1 MMSGKSFKGDYMAIV
16 KEPVNYREKEFPMTD
31 KDFQRIAELA
41 GRYTGIV
48 LGEHKRDMVYGRIA
62 RRVRKLN
69 LDSFTRYL
77 DFLEA
82 NPQQELSS
90 FINVITTNL
99 TSFFRENHHFD
110 FLLQKVLPEIKRK
123 NGQVKRMRI
132 WSAGCSSGQEPYSI
146 AMTLRK
152 FALPSDWDIKV
163 LATDLDSDVLAKAQA
178 AIYSTSDVDGLD
190 ESTVKNYFQ
199 RNDGRKEVKIK
210 EKVGEYIHF
219 KRLNLLEN
227 WPMKGPFDLIFC
239 RNVVIYFDKPTQKVL
254 FDRYANML
262 AVGGHLF
269 IGHSE
274 NLHGISDRFENLG
287 NTIYR
292 KIR

>member
-1 MMSGKSFKGDYMAIV
+1 MSITHAVVD
-16 KEPVNYREKEFPMTD
+16 YREKEFPMTN
-31 KDFQRIAELA
+31 KDFERIADLA

-69 LDSFTRYL
+69 LMSFTHYL

-82 NPQQELSS
+82 NPQQELSN

-99 TSFFRENHHFD
+99 TSFFRENHHFG
-110 FLLQKVLPEIKRK
+110 FLEKTALPEVRKKNSAAKRI
-123 NGQVKRMRI
+123 RI

-146 AMTLRK
+146 AIVLNK
-152 FALPSDWDIKV
+152 LSISADWDVKI
-163 LATDLDSDVLAKAQA
+163 LATDLDSDVLEKASNA
-178 AIYSTSDVDGLD
+178 VYSTADIDGLD
-190 ESTVKNYFQ
+190 ERTIKSYFQHSRVRNEVKVKN
-199 RNDGRKEVKIK
+199 
-210 EKVGEYIHF
+210 KVTDYVHF
-219 KRLNLLEN
+219 KRLNLLEK
-227 WPMKGPFDLIFC
+227 WPMKGPFDFIFC
-239 RNVVIYFDKPTQKVL
+239 RNVVIYFDKPTQKIL
-254 FDRYANML
+254 FDRYADML
-262 AVGGHLF
+262 LVGGYLF

>member
-1 MMSGKSFKGDYMAIV
+1 
-16 KEPVNYREKEFPMTD
+16 MTD
-31 KDFQRIAELA
+31 KDFQRIAGLA

-48 LGEHKRDMVYGRIA
+48 LGEQKRDMVYGRIA
-62 RRVRKLN
+62 RRVRKLK

-82 NPQQELSS
+82 NIELELSD

-110 FLLQKVLPEIKRK
+110 YLQKTVLSEVKRK
-123 NGQVKRMRI
+123 KSATKRIRI
-132 WSAGCSSGQEPYSI
+132 WSAGCSTGMEPYSI
-146 AMTLRK
+146 AMTLLK
-152 FALPSDWDIKV
+152 FGMASDWDVKI
-163 LATDLDSDVLAKAQA
+163 LATDLDSDVLDKARTA
-178 AIYSTSDVDGLD
+178 VYSATEVDGLE
-190 ESTVKNYFQ
+190 ESLVKNYFQ
-199 RNDGRKEVKIK
+199 RSGAGKEVRVK
-210 EKVGEYIHF
+210 EKVSKYIHF
-219 KRLNLLEN
+219 KRLNLLEK
-227 WPMKGPFDLIFC
+227 WPHKGPFDFIFC

-254 FDRYANML
+254 FDRYADML
-262 AVGGHLF
+262 DVGGYLF

-274 NLHGISDRFENLG
+274 NLNGISDRFESLG

>member
-1 MMSGKSFKGDYMAIV
+1 MAHANTA
-16 KEPVNYREKEFPMTD
+16 VNYREKEFPMTD
-31 KDFQRIAELA
+31 KDFQRIAGLA
-41 GRYTGIV
+41 SQYTGIV
-48 LGEHKRDMVYGRIA
+48 LGDHKRDMVYGRIA

-69 LDSFTRYL
+69 LNSFTSYL
-77 DFLEA
+77 DYLEA
-82 NPQQELSS
+82 NAQQELSN

-99 TSFFRENHHFD
+99 TSFFRENHHFEY
-110 FLLQKVLPEIKRK
+110 LMKNVLPEVKRK
-123 NGQVKRMRI
+123 NGQSKRMRI

-146 AMTLRK
+146 AMTLNR
-152 FALPSDWDIKV
+152 FGISSDWDVKI
-163 LATDLDSDVLAKAQA
+163 LATDLDSEVLAKAQK
-178 AIYSTSDVDGLD
+178 AIYSSTDVDGLE
-190 ESTVKNYFQ
+190 ESLIKNNFQ
-199 RNDGRKEVKIK
+199 RNDSKKEVRVKD
-210 EKVGEYIHF
+210 KVSQYIHF

-227 WPMKGPFDLIFC
+227 WPMTGPFDFMFC

-254 FDRYANML
+254 FNRYADLLN
-262 AVGGHLF
+262 VGGYLF

>member
-1 MMSGKSFKGDYMAIV
+1 MITANAHAAVD
-16 KEPVNYREKEFPMTD
+16 YREKEFPMTS
-31 KDFQRIAELA
+31 KDFERIADLA

-48 LGEHKRDMVYGRIA
+48 LGEHKHDMVYGRIA

-69 LDSFTRYL
+69 LSSFTAYL

-82 NPQQELSS
+82 NLQQELSN

-110 FLLQKVLPEIKRK
+110 FLYKTVLAEVKRK
-123 NGQVKRMRI
+123 NHATKRVRI
-132 WSAGCSSGQEPYSI
+132 WSAGCSTGMEPYSI
-146 AMTLRK
+146 AMTLIK
-152 FALPSDWDIKV
+152 FGIPADWDVKI
-163 LATDLDSDVLAKAQA
+163 LATDLDSDVLDKARTA
-178 AIYSTSDVDGLD
+178 VYSVNEVDGLA
-190 ESTVKNYFQ
+190 EGVVKNYFQ
-199 RNDGRKEVKIK
+199 RGGTGKEVRVK
-210 EKVGEYIHF
+210 ERVSQFVHF

-227 WPMKGPFDLIFC
+227 WPMKGPFDFIFC
-239 RNVVIYFDKPTQKVL
+239 RNVVIYFDKPTQKIL
-254 FDRYANML
+254 FDRYAEL
-262 AVGGHLF
+262 LSVGGYLF

-287 NTIYR
+287 NTVYR

>member
-1 MMSGKSFKGDYMAIV
+1 MSTTGLAIDH
-16 KEPVNYREKEFPMTD
+16 REKEFPMTD
-31 KDFQRIAELA
+31 KDFQRIAGLA

-48 LGEHKRDMVYGRIA
+48 LGEQKRDMVYGRIA
-62 RRVRKLN
+62 RRVRKLK

-82 NPQQELSS
+82 NIELELSD

-110 FLLQKVLPEIKRK
+110 YLQKTVLSEVKRK
-123 NGQVKRMRI
+123 KSATKRIRI
-132 WSAGCSSGQEPYSI
+132 WSAGCSTGMEPYSI
-146 AMTLRK
+146 AMTLLK
-152 FALPSDWDIKV
+152 FGMASDWDVKI
-163 LATDLDSDVLAKAQA
+163 LATDLDSDVLDKARTA
-178 AIYSTSDVDGLD
+178 VYSATEVDGLE
-190 ESTVKNYFQ
+190 ESLVKNYFQ
-199 RNDGRKEVKIK
+199 RSGAGKEVRVK
-210 EKVGEYIHF
+210 EKVSKYIHF
-219 KRLNLLEN
+219 KRLNLLEK
-227 WPMKGPFDLIFC
+227 WPHKGPFDFIFC

-254 FDRYANML
+254 FDRYADML
-262 AVGGHLF
+262 DVGGYLF

-274 NLHGISDRFENLG
+274 NLNGISDRFESLG

>member
-1 MMSGKSFKGDYMAIV
+1 MPTTHAAVD
-16 KEPVNYREKEFPMTD
+16 YREKEFPMTN
-31 KDFQRIAELA
+31 KDFERIAELA

-69 LDSFTRYL
+69 LMSFTLYL
-77 DFLEA
+77 DFLED

-99 TSFFRENHHFD
+99 TSFFRENHHFT
-110 FLLQKVLPEIKRK
+110 FLEKTVLPEVRKKNSVAKRL
-123 NGQVKRMRI
+123 RI

-146 AMTLRK
+146 AMVLSK
-152 FALPSDWDIKV
+152 FSISTDWDVKI
-163 LATDLDSDVLAKAQA
+163 LATDLDSDVLEKASRA
-178 AIYSTSDVDGLD
+178 VYSNADIDGLD
-190 ESTVKNYFQ
+190 ELTIKNYFQ
-199 RNDGRKEVKIK
+199 RSSIKNEVKVKNRISDY
-210 EKVGEYIHF
+210 VHF
-219 KRLNLLEN
+219 KRLNLLEK
-227 WPMKGPFDLIFC
+227 WPMKGPFDFIFC
-239 RNVVIYFDKPTQKVL
+239 RNVVIYFDKPTQKIL
-254 FDRYANML
+254 FDRYADL
-262 AVGGHLF
+262 LPVGGYLF

>member
-1 MMSGKSFKGDYMAIV
+1 MAIA
-16 KEPVNYREKEFPMTD
+16 KEAINYREKEFPMTN
-31 KDFQRIAELA
+31 KDFQRIAKLA
-41 GRYTGIV
+41 GHYTGIV

-69 LDSFTRYL
+69 LDSFSNYL
-77 DFLEA
+77 DFLEG
-82 NPQQELSS
+82 NPQQELSN

-110 FLLQKVLPEIKRK
+110 YLLKNVLPEVKRK
-123 NGQVKRMRI
+123 NVSSKRMRV

-152 FALPSDWDIKV
+152 FGIPSDWDFKV
-163 LATDLDSDVLAKAQA
+163 LATDLDSEVLAKAQA
-178 AIYSTSDVDGLD
+178 AIYSISDVDGLD
-190 ESTVKNYFQ
+190 DVTIRNYFQ

-210 EKVGEYIHF
+210 ESVKKYIHF
-219 KRLNLLEN
+219 KRLNLLEK
-227 WPMKGPFDLIFC
+227 WPMTGPFDFIFC

-254 FDRYANML
+254 FDRYADML
-262 AVGGHLF
+262 AIGGYLF

>member
-1 MMSGKSFKGDYMAIV
+1 MPSAKAA
-16 KEPVNYREKEFPMTD
+16 VNYREKEFPMTD
-31 KDFQRIAELA
+31 KDFQRIAGLA

-48 LGEHKRDMVYGRIA
+48 LGDHKRDMVYGRIA

-69 LDSFTRYL
+69 LSSFSAYL
-77 DFLEA
+77 DFLEG
-82 NPQQELSS
+82 NQDKELSN

-110 FLLQKVLPEIKRK
+110 FLLETVLPEVKRK
-123 NGQVKRMRI
+123 RVNEKRIRI

-146 AMTLRK
+146 AMTLNK
-152 FALPSDWDIKV
+152 FGFSSDWDVKL
-163 LATDLDSDVLAKAQA
+163 LATDLDSDVLAKAKS
-178 AIYSTSDVDGLD
+178 AIYASSDVDGLD
-190 ESTVKNYFQ
+190 EMTVKNNFQ
-199 RNDGRKEVKIK
+199 RNEVRKEVKVK
-210 EKVGEYIHF
+210 DRVSKYIHF
-219 KRLNLLEN
+219 KRLNLLES
-227 WPMKGPFDLIFC
+227 WPMSGPFDFIFC

-254 FDRYANML
+254 FDRYAEL
-262 AVGGHLF
+262 LEIGGYLF

>member
-1 MMSGKSFKGDYMAIV
+1 MSNTHG
-16 KEPVNYREKEFPMTD
+16 PVNYREKEFPMTN
-31 KDFQRIAELA
+31 KDFERIADLA

-69 LDSFTRYL
+69 LSSFTHYL

-82 NPQQELSS
+82 NIEQELSN

-110 FLLQKVLPEIKRK
+110 YLYKTVLAEVKRK
-123 NGQVKRMRI
+123 NGGSKRIRI
-132 WSAGCSSGQEPYSI
+132 WSAGCSTGMEPYSI
-146 AMTLRK
+146 AMTLMK
-152 FALPSDWDIKV
+152 FGMPSDWDVKI
-163 LATDLDSDVLAKAQA
+163 LATDLDSEVLDKARA
-178 AIYSTSDVDGLD
+178 AVYSATEINGLQ
-190 ESTVKNYFQ
+190 ESVVKNYFQ
-199 RNDGRKEVKIK
+199 RGGTGKEVKIK
-210 EKVGEYIHF
+210 EKVSQFVHF
-219 KRLNLLEN
+219 KRLNLLEE
-227 WPMKGPFDLIFC
+227 WPMKGSFDFIFC
-239 RNVVIYFDKPTQKVL
+239 RNVVIYFDKPTQKIL
-254 FDRYANML
+254 FDRYADL
-262 AVGGHLF
+262 LGVGGYLF

-287 NTIYR
+287 NTVYR